1 MTFWVELARKLS
13 LCYVYGEN
21 QPIYHIAQKQTY
33 SLSPHT
39 KVSQGEEEWNV
50 NSI

>member
-21 QPIYHIAQKQTY
+21 QPIYHIAQKQIY

-50 NSI
+50 NQI